1 MEKQKVNFDFLS
13 GTISIVIGIVYGI
26 LAFNIKRSPM
36 GNPLAPSVFPLILAA
51 GMVIFGIILVA
62 KSDLNATK
70 RAFEKIKTT
79 KTANDA
85 LSQKMIMSTVAAALV
100 YALIFE
106 HLGYVISTILF
117 IGFILTIT
125 NGRKWVKNLIISV
138 VFSIVVYYV
147 FSYLLGIMLPR
158 TPFINL

>member
-13 GTISIVIGIVYGI
+13 GTLSVIIGIVYGI
-26 LAFNIKRSPM
+26 LAYNIKRSPM
-36 GNPLAPSVFPLILAA
+36 GNPLAPSLFPLILAA
-51 GMVIFGIILVA
+51 GMVIFGVMLLI
-62 KSDLNATK
+62 KSDLQATK

-79 KTANDA
+79 KTANDI
-85 LSQKMIMSTVAAALV
+85 LSNKMIIATIVASVV

-106 HLGYVISTILF
+106 HLGYIISTILF

-138 VFSIVVYYV
+138 VFSIAVYYI
-147 FSYLLGIMLPR
+147 FNNLLGIVLPGI
-158 TPFINL
+158 PFINL